1 MLKSN
6 CREILKTA
14 REKQFKTNEGLIWL
28 TADIFHQKPWIPKG
42 NRMLNKT
49 KPVNQELYIYI
60 YIYKLYY
67 GNEGEI
73 KASLDKQKPKMFID
87 TRLVL
92 EKY

>member
-1 MLKSN
+1 
-6 CREILKTA
+6 
-14 REKQFKTNEGLIWL
+14 
-28 TADIFHQKPWIPKG
+28 
-42 NRMLNKT
+42 MLNKT